1 MPPSRPTSRRGRTPG
16 TAAAAT
22 SAPRPVRRASA
33 RAVPATVG
41 VLRRARLGVHA
52 VDTAA
57 AGIQLLVLDVDGV
70 LTDGRLHYGER
81 GEKLKVFHVRDGYGI
96 RALGRR
102 GIQVA
107 ILSGRRSMAVR
118 LRARDLGISHVL
130 QGIDDKLA
138 AFQRLHRRLGLSAAQ
153 CACIGDD
160 TPDAEMMRAAGLAFA
175 VADAHADALA
185 AADVIT
191 HLPGGRGAVRE
202 VCDRLLAARG
212 R

>member
-1 MPPSRPTSRRGRTPG
+1 MVFRSETNIRTETKKNGRRVAKVSDGDTL
-16 TAAAAT
+16 
-22 SAPRPVRRASA
+22 
-33 RAVPATVG
+33 VG
-41 VLRRARLGVHA
+41 VTPV
-52 VDTAA
+52 
-57 AGIQLLVLDVDGV
+57 
-70 LTDGRLHYGER
+70 ER
-81 GEKLKVFHVRDGYGI
+81 SEFVFLSRDGYGI